1 MNVKGIQMAIPNKQV
16 NKTLLN
22 KERLRVL
29 RDLALIDSP
38 EETIYDRLTQL
49 ASKAIGAPVSLVS
62 MVAADY
68 QFFKSQVGLPA
79 PWSEDRRTPLS
90 HSFCKHVVAS
100 NEPLIVEDARTH
112 ELVKDNEAIPDLD
125 VIGYLGMPLTMQDGK
140 RLGSFC
146 VIDSEPRRWKDT
158 EIAIMR
164 ELSEILTREIDMR
177 ALANI
182 DASYQDK
189 LDDMHRSIE
198 NLIDTVN
205 TDNSQEVILQQ
216 LQDARERFTI

>member
-1 MNVKGIQMAIPNKQV
+1 MTAPHTQQKIDSV
-16 NKTLLN
+16 LLN

-38 EETIYDRLTQL
+38 QETIYDRLTQL

-90 HSFCKHVVAS
+90 HSFCQHVVAT
-100 NEPLIVEDARTH
+100 NEPLIITDAREH
-112 ELVKDNEAIPDLD
+112 ELVKDNQAIPDLD

-146 VIDSEPRRWKDT
+146 VIDSEPREWTDT
-158 EIAIMR
+158 EVAIMQ
-164 ELSEILTREIDMR
+164 ELSEILTREIDLR
-177 ALANI
+177 ALANLDNSQQNQLDAMHSSIEKLI
-182 DASYQDK
+182 DA
-189 LDDMHRSIE
+189 
-198 NLIDTVN
+198 VN
-205 TDNSQEVILQQ
+205 TDNSKEQILTQVH
-216 LQDARERFTI
+216 DARERFTI